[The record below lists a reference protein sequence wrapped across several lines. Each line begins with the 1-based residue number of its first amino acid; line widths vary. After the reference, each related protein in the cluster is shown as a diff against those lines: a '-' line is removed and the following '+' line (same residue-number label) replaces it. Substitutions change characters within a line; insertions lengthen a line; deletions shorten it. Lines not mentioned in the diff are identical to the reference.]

1 LAIIWPEISG
11 NRGSGFSR
19 DSLYFDPM
27 SSFLSELRRRNVLRV
42 AAAYALVAWI
52 IIEAGS
58 VLLPVFGADEGTFQ
72 VYVMI
77 VLAGFLV
84 ALVSSWVFE
93 ITPDGVKL
101 DKDVDRT
108 IAPGKPQQRFNYAII
123 GLLIVALAVSITFNV
138 TGVRGG
144 IQSAP
149 EARAAMRHSI
159 AVLPFTSLSNDPDNA
174 QFVDGI
180 HDDLL
185 TKLANIGALKVI
197 SRTSVLE
204 YRNTSKNLRQIGQ
217 ELGVDTVLEGTVQR
231 AGDNVRINVQLIDA
245 QTDEHLWAQTYDRQ
259 LTIQNIFSIQSEIS
273 EAISGALQ
281 ATLMPRAQERI
292 ESIPTDD
299 IRAYSLYVS
308 GRDNL
313 YLRRLETLQQARVQF
328 EQAIELDPDYA
339 DAYAALAESAIV
351 LFINH
356 QALNRDEAYELA
368 QANLDEAYRLD
379 PELADAYATEGLL
392 KSHIWS
398 QTRVGTENVE
408 AEAAFEYAI
417 SLNPNHARAYMWFAS
432 LRDSEQRY
440 EDSIALYHR
449 AMQLDPLGR
458 IPYSNLPALYAQQGQ
473 NEVALK
479 LWLDAI
485 EIHPEWPIPYQ
496 YIARHLFGMGRL
508 DEAYAWNLAARDLST
523 DPAQGGNIGVGIF
536 VQFGDVDKAR
546 KLIAD
551 LPDKHPL
558 AALSGGLRLLLDE
571 DYDGALELL
580 GRIIEEGEAA
590 SSFLLDIAAD
600 IALIVGD
607 LETARDYVLRQTPI
621 LESDSK
627 LQIDRFT
634 VGQIVKLAF
643 IYQHTGNVIRGNE
656 MLNATLPVVQDLPRF
671 GMYGQGIR
679 DVQILALLGRKE
691 DALSALRAAVTAGH
705 RSSIPFNNWLLED
718 DPFLDS
724 IRDDSRF
731 AGILSELESLNG
743 VMRSRV
749 MEAEETGNWAPL
761 RALAGST

>member
-1 LAIIWPEISG
+1 M
-11 NRGSGFSR
+11 N
-19 DSLYFDPM
+19 
-27 SSFLSELRRRNVLRV
+27 SFLAELRRRSVLRV
-42 AAAYALVAWI
+42 AAAYGLAAWI

-58 VLLPVFGADEGTFQ
+58 VLLPTFGADESTFQ
-72 VYVMI
+72 VYVII
-77 VLAGFLV
+77 VLVGFLI
-84 ALVSSWVFE
+84 ALVCAWIFE

-101 DKDVDRT
+101 EKDVDRT
-108 IAPGKPQQRFNYAII
+108 VSDTRPGHTFNYTII

-217 ELGVDTVLEGTVQR
+217 ELGVDTLLEGTVQR
-231 AGDNVRINVQLIDA
+231 VADNVRINVQLIDA

-259 LTIQNIFSIQSEIS
+259 LTMQNIFSIQSEIS

-339 DAYAALAESAIV
+339 DAYAALAECAIV
-351 LFINH
+351 LYSNH
-356 QALNRDEAYELA
+356 SALTREEAYELA
-368 QANLDEAYRLD
+368 QSNLDEAFRLN

-392 KSHIWS
+392 KTGLWS
-398 QTRVGTENVE
+398 QTRLGLENVE
-408 AEAAFEYAI
+408 AESAFEYAI
-417 SLNPNHARAYMWFAS
+417 SLNPNHARAYMWFAL
-432 LRDSEQRY
+432 LRDAEQRY
-440 EDSIALYHR
+440 EDSIAFYHR
-449 AMQLDPLGR
+449 AMQLDPLAR

-485 EIHPEWPIPYQ
+485 EIHPEWPVPHQ

-508 DEAYAWNLAARDLST
+508 DEAYAWSLAARELST
-523 DPAQGGNIGVGIF
+523 DAAQGGNIGVGIF
-536 VQFGDVDKAR
+536 VQFGDLDKSRDLLAAMP
-546 KLIAD
+546 AD
-551 LPDKHPL
+551 RPL
-558 AALSGGLRLLLDE
+558 AIFKDGFNLLLDG
-571 DYDGALELL
+571 DYRAALESF
-580 GRIIEEGEAA
+580 RRNIDTDEAA
-590 SSFLLDIAAD
+590 PPYLFDIASD
-600 IALIVGD
+600 IALVAGD
-607 LETARDYVLRQTPI
+607 LQTARNYVLRGTPI
-621 LESDSK
+621 LNSDSK

-634 VGQIVKLAF
+634 VRQIVKLAF
-643 IYQHTGNVIRGNE
+643 VYQRTGNVIRGNE
-656 MLNATLPVVQDLPRF
+656 MLHATLPVVQALPRL
-671 GMYGQGIR
+671 GMYGQGIL
-679 DVQILALLGRKE
+679 DVQILALLGRTE
-691 DALSALRAAVTAGH
+691 DALSALRAAVTAGY
-705 RSSIPFNNWLLED
+705 RSSIPYNTWLLED

-731 AGILSELESLNG
+731 ADIVSELELLNG
-743 VMRSRV
+743 VMHSRLI
-749 MEAEETGNWAPL
+749 EAEQSGNWAPL
-761 RALAGST
+761 RAIAGST

>member
-1 LAIIWPEISG
+1 
-11 NRGSGFSR
+11 
-19 DSLYFDPM
+19 M

-72 VYVMI
+72 VYVMF

-84 ALVSSWVFE
+84 ALVSAWVFE

-101 DKDVDRT
+101 DKDVDR
-108 IAPGKPQQRFNYAII
+108 ANEAAKPQQRFNYAII
-123 GLLIVALAVSITFNV
+123 GLLIVALAVSVTFNV

-144 IQSAP
+144 LQSAQEGP
-149 EARAAMRHSI
+149 PNMRRSI
-159 AVLPFTSLSNDPDNA
+159 AVLPFASLAADAENA

-185 TKLANIGALKVI
+185 TKLANIGSLRVI

-245 QTDEHLWAQTYDRQ
+245 RTDEHLWAQTYDRQ
-259 LTIQNIFSIQSEIS
+259 LTMQNIFSIQSDIS
-273 EAISGALQ
+273 EAISGALR
-281 ATLMPRAQERI
+281 ATLMPRAQDRI
-292 ESIPTDD
+292 ESIPTDN

-313 YLRRLETLQQARVQF
+313 YLRRLETLQQARRQF
-328 EQAIELDPDYA
+328 EQAIELDPGYA
-339 DAYAALAESAIV
+339 EAYVALAECYLLLS
-351 LFINH
+351 INH
-356 QALNRDEAYELA
+356 NALTRDEAFDLA
-368 QANLDEAYRLD
+368 QANLDKAFDLNPD
-379 PELADAYATEGLL
+379 LADAYATQGLM
-392 KSHIWS
+392 KSDTWS
-398 QTRVGTENVE
+398 QTRTGPENIE

-417 SLNPNHARAYMWFAS
+417 SLNPNHAQAYMWFAS
-432 LRDSEQRY
+432 LRDAEQRY

-449 AMQLDPLGR
+449 SMQLDPLAR
-458 IPYSNLPALYAQQGQ
+458 IPYSNLPTLYAQQGQ

-485 EIHPEWPIPYQ
+485 EIHPEWPTPYQ
-496 YIARHLFGMGRL
+496 YIAAHLFGLGRL
-508 DEAYAWNLAARDLST
+508 DEAYAWSLAAQELST
-523 DPAQGGNIGVGIF
+523 DPALASNIGVGIF
-536 VQFGDVDKAR
+536 VQFGEIDKAR
-546 KLIAD
+546 ALLMA
-551 LPDKHPL
+551 LPDAHPL
-558 AALSGGLRLLLDE
+558 AGLTDGFQLLIDE
-571 DYDGALELL
+571 NYAGALE
-580 GRIIEEGEAA
+580 IFIQVIEEGDAA
-590 SSFLLDIAAD
+590 APFILDIASDVAVL
-600 IALIVGD
+600 AGD
-607 LETARDYVLRQTPI
+607 LGKAREFVLRQTPM
-621 LESDSK
+621 LESDTD

-634 VGQIVKLAF
+634 VRQIVKLAY
-643 IYQHTGNVIRGNE
+643 IYQREGKLTAGDE
-656 MLNATLPVVQDLPRF
+656 MLNATLPVVQSLPRL
-671 GMYGQGIR
+671 GMFNQGIR
-679 DVQILALLGRKE
+679 DVQILALLGRTE
-691 DALSALRAAVTAGH
+691 DALQALRAAVTAGY
-705 RSSIPFNNWLLED
+705 RCSISSDSWLLEN

-724 IRDDSRF
+724 IRGDSRF
-731 AGILSELESLNG
+731 AGIVSELETLNG

>member
-1 LAIIWPEISG
+1 
-11 NRGSGFSR
+11 
-19 DSLYFDPM
+19 M

-42 AAAYALVAWI
+42 AAAYGLVAWI

-58 VLLPVFGADEGTFQ
+58 VLLPVFGAADEGTFQ

-84 ALVSSWVFE
+84 ALVSAWVFE

-108 IAPGKPQQRFNYAII
+108 IAAGKPQQRFNYAII

-144 IQSAP
+144 LQSAQEGP
-149 EARAAMRHSI
+149 ANMRRSI
-159 AVLPFTSLSNDPDNA
+159 AVLPFASLATDPESA
-174 QFVDGI
+174 SFVDGI

-185 TKLANIGALKVI
+185 TKLANIGSLRVI

-204 YRNTSKNLRQIGQ
+204 YRNTSKNLRQIGR

-259 LTIQNIFSIQSEIS
+259 LTMQNIFSIQTEIS
-273 EAISGALQ
+273 EAISGALRV
-281 ATLMPRAQERI
+281 TLMPRAQERI
-292 ESIPTDD
+292 KSIPTED

-313 YLRRLETLQQARVQF
+313 YLRRLETLRQAQRQF

-339 DAYAALAESAIV
+339 DAYVALAECTLLLS
-351 LFINH
+351 INH
-356 QALNRDEAYELA
+356 NALTRDEAYDLA
-368 QANLDEAYRLD
+368 QANLDEAFRLNPD
-379 PELADAYATEGLL
+379 LADAYATQGLL
-392 KSHIWS
+392 KSDLWS
-398 QTRVGTENVE
+398 QTRTGPENIE

-417 SLNPNHARAYMWFAS
+417 SLNPNHARAYMWFAR
-432 LRDSEQRY
+432 LRDAEQRY

-449 AMQLDPLGR
+449 SMQLDPLGR
-458 IPYSNLPALYAQQGQ
+458 IPYSNLPTLYAQQGQ

-485 EIHPEWPIPYQ
+485 EIHPEWPTPYQ
-496 YIARHLFGMGRL
+496 YIAAHLLGLGRL
-508 DEAYAWNLAARDLST
+508 DEAYAWSLAAQELST
-523 DPAQGGNIGVGIF
+523 DPALAGNIGAIILL
-536 VQFGDVDKAR
+536 QFGEIDKAR
-546 KLIAD
+546 ALLSAF
-551 LPDKHPL
+551 PDGHPL
-558 AALSGGLRLLLDE
+558 AGLTDGFQLLIDE
-571 DYDGALELL
+571 NYAGALEVFTQV
-580 GRIIEEGEAA
+580 IDEGDAA
-590 SSFLLDIAAD
+590 APFILDIASD
-600 IALIVGD
+600 IALLAGD
-607 LETARDYVLRQTPI
+607 LDKAREYVLRRTPI
-621 LESDSK
+621 LDK
-627 LQIDRFT
+627 DTDLQIDRFT
-634 VGQIVKLAF
+634 VGQIVKLAY
-643 IYQHTGNVIRGNE
+643 IQQREGDLTAGNE
-656 MLNATLPVVQDLPRF
+656 MLNATLPVVQSLPRL
-671 GMYGQGIR
+671 GMFGQGIR
-679 DVQILALLGRKE
+679 DVQILALLGKKE
-691 DALSALRAAVTAGH
+691 DALQALRAAVTAGY
-705 RSSIPFNNWLLED
+705 RCSISSNSWLLEN

-731 AGILSELESLNG
+731 AAILSELESLNG

-761 RALAGST
+761 KSLVGST

>member
-1 LAIIWPEISG
+1 
-11 NRGSGFSR
+11 
-19 DSLYFDPM
+19 M
-27 SSFLSELRRRNVLRV
+27 SSFLSELSRRNVLRV

-77 VLAGFLV
+77 VLAGVLV
-84 ALVSSWVFE
+84 ALVSAWVFE

-108 IAPGKPQQRFNYAII
+108 IAATKPQQRFNYAII

-144 IQSAP
+144 LQSAQEGP
-149 EARAAMRHSI
+149 ASMHRSI
-159 AVLPFTSLSNDPDNA
+159 AVLPFASLATDAENA

-185 TKLANIGALKVI
+185 TKLANIGSLRVI
-197 SRTSVLE
+197 SRTSVLK

-259 LTIQNIFSIQSEIS
+259 LTMQNIFSIQSDIS

-281 ATLMPRAQERI
+281 ATLMTRAQHRI
-292 ESIPTDD
+292 ESIPTED

-313 YLRRLETLQQARVQF
+313 YLRRLETLQQARSQF
-328 EQAIELDPDYA
+328 EQAIERDPNYA
-339 DAYAALAESAIV
+339 DAYVALAECTLLLA
-351 LFINH
+351 INH
-356 QALNRDEAYELA
+356 NALTRDEAYDLA
-368 QANLDEAYRLD
+368 QANLDEAFRLNPD
-379 PELADAYATEGLL
+379 LADAYATQGLL
-392 KSHIWS
+392 KSDTWL
-398 QTRVGTENVE
+398 QTRTGPENIE

-417 SLNPNHARAYMWFAS
+417 SLNPNHAQAYMWFAS
-432 LRDSEQRY
+432 LRDAEQRY

-449 AMQLDPLGR
+449 SMQLDPLAR
-458 IPYSNLPALYAQQGQ
+458 VPYSNLPTLYAQQGQ

-496 YIARHLFGMGRL
+496 YIAVHLLGLGRL
-508 DEAYAWNLAARDLST
+508 DEAYAWNLAAQELST
-523 DPAQGGNIGVGIF
+523 DPALRGDIGVAIYL
-536 VQFGDVDKAR
+536 QFGEIDKAR
-546 KLIAD
+546 ALLMA
-551 LPDKHPL
+551 LPDAHRL
-558 AALSGGLRLLLDE
+558 TGLTDGLRLLIDE
-571 DYDGALELL
+571 NYIGALEFFTQV
-580 GRIIEEGEAA
+580 IDEGDAA
-590 SSFLLDIAAD
+590 APFILDIASD
-600 IALIVGD
+600 IALLAGD
-607 LETARDYVLRQTPI
+607 LGKAREYVFRGMPI
-621 LESDSK
+621 LDRDAD

-634 VGQIVKLAF
+634 VGQIVKLAY
-643 IYQHTGNVIRGNE
+643 IRQRTGDLAGGNE
-656 MLNATLPVVQDLPRF
+656 MLNATLSVVRSLPRL
-671 GMYGQGIR
+671 GMFGQGIR

-691 DALSALRAAVTAGH
+691 DALQALRAAVSAGY
-705 RSSIPFNNWLLED
+705 RCSIPSNTWLLED

-749 MEAEETGNWAPL
+749 METEETGNWAPL

>member
-1 LAIIWPEISG
+1 M
-11 NRGSGFSR
+11 N
-19 DSLYFDPM
+19 
-27 SSFLSELRRRNVLRV
+27 SFLAELRRRSVLRV
-42 AAAYALVAWI
+42 AAAYGLAAWI

-58 VLLPVFGADEGTFQ
+58 VLLPTFGAKESTFQ
-72 VYVMI
+72 VYVII
-77 VLAGFLV
+77 VLVGFLV
-84 ALVSSWVFE
+84 ALVCAWIFE

-101 DKDVDRT
+101 EKDVDRT
-108 IAPGKPQQRFNYAII
+108 VSDTRPGHTFNYTII

-138 TGVRGG
+138 TGIRGG

-149 EARAAMRHSI
+149 EARTVLRHSI

-185 TKLANIGALKVI
+185 TKLANIGGLKVI

-217 ELGVDTVLEGTVQR
+217 ELGVDTLLEGTVQR
-231 AGDNVRINVQLIDA
+231 VADNVRINVQLIDA
-245 QTDEHLWAQTYDRQ
+245 QMDEHLWAQTYDRQ
-259 LTIQNIFSIQSEIS
+259 LTMQNIFSIQSEIS

-281 ATLMPRAQERI
+281 ATLMPRAQDRI
-292 ESIPTDD
+292 EIIPTDD
-299 IRAYSLYVS
+299 LRAYSLYVS

-313 YLRRLETLQQARVQF
+313 YLRRLETLQQARRQF
-328 EQAIELDPDYA
+328 EQAIEIDPDYA
-339 DAYAALAESAIV
+339 DAYAALAESVIV
-351 LFINH
+351 LYSNH
-356 QALNRDEAYELA
+356 QVLSREEAYELTRT
-368 QANLDEAYRLD
+368 NLDEAFRLN

-392 KSHIWS
+392 QTGIWM
-398 QTRVGTENVE
+398 QTRVGLENLE
-408 AEAAFEYAI
+408 AEKALEYAI
-417 SLNPNHARAYMWFAS
+417 SLNPNHARAYMWFAL
-432 LRDSEQRY
+432 LRDTEQRY

-449 AMQLDPLGR
+449 AMQLDPLAR
-458 IPYSNLPALYAQQGQ
+458 IPYSNLPRLYAQQNQ
-473 NEVALK
+473 NDVALK

-485 EIHPEWPIPYQ
+485 EIHPEWPTPYQ

-558 AALSGGLRLLLDE
+558 AALSGGLQLLLDG
-571 DYDGALELL
+571 DYDGALAFF
-580 GRIIEEGEAA
+580 RRNIDKSEAA
-590 SSFLLDIAAD
+590 PPFLLDIASD

-607 LETARDYVLRQTPI
+607 LENARDYVLRQTPI

-643 IYQHTGNVIRGNE
+643 IYQRTGNVIRGNE
-656 MLNATLPVVQDLPRF
+656 LLNATLPVVQALPRF
-671 GMYGQGIR
+671 GMFGQGIR

-691 DALSALRAAVTAGH
+691 DALNALRAAVTAGH
-705 RSSIPFNNWLLED
+705 RSSIPFNNWLLEN

-724 IRDDSRF
+724 IRDDSRY
-731 AGILSELESLNG
+731 ADIVSELELLNG
-743 VMRSRV
+743 VMHSRLI
-749 MEAEETGNWAPL
+749 EAEETGNWAPL

>member
-1 LAIIWPEISG
+1 MNSILT
-11 NRGSGFSR
+11 
-19 DSLYFDPM
+19 
-27 SSFLSELRRRNVLRV
+27 ELRRRSVLRV
-42 AAAYALVAWI
+42 AAAYGLAAWI

-58 VLLPVFGADEGTFQ
+58 VLLPTFGAKESTFQ
-72 VYVMI
+72 AYVII
-77 VLAGFLV
+77 VLVGFLV
-84 ALVSSWVFE
+84 ALVCAWIFE

-101 DKDVDRT
+101 EKDVDRT
-108 IAPGKPQQRFNYAII
+108 VSDTRSGHNFNYTII
-123 GLLIVALAVSITFNV
+123 GLLLVALAVSITFNV
-138 TGVRGG
+138 TGIRGG

-149 EARAAMRHSI
+149 EARTALRRSI

-174 QFVDGI
+174 QFVDGM

-185 TKLANIGALKVI
+185 TKLANIGGLKVI

-217 ELGVDTVLEGTVQR
+217 ELGVDTLLEGTVQR
-231 AGDNVRINVQLIDA
+231 VADNVRINVQLIDA

-259 LTIQNIFSIQSEIS
+259 LTMQNIFSIQSEIS

-281 ATLMPRAQERI
+281 ATLMPRAQDRI
-292 ESIPTDD
+292 EIIPTDD
-299 IRAYSLYVS
+299 LRAYSLYVS

-313 YLRRLETLQQARVQF
+313 YLRRLETLQQARRQF
-328 EQAIELDPDYA
+328 EQAIEIDPDYA
-339 DAYAALAESAIV
+339 DAYAALAESVIV
-351 LFINH
+351 LYSNH
-356 QALNRDEAYELA
+356 QVLSREEAYELA
-368 QANLDEAYRLD
+368 RTNLDEAFRLN

-392 KSHIWS
+392 QTGIWM
-398 QTRVGTENVE
+398 QTRVGLENLE
-408 AEAAFEYAI
+408 AEKAFEYAI
-417 SLNPNHARAYMWFAS
+417 SLNPNHARAYMWFAL
-432 LRDSEQRY
+432 LRDTEQRY

-449 AMQLDPLGR
+449 AMQLDPLAR
-458 IPYSNLPALYAQQGQ
+458 IPYSNLPGLYAQQGQ

-485 EIHPEWPIPYQ
+485 EIHPEWPIPHQ
-496 YIARHLFGMGRL
+496 YIALHLYGMGRL
-508 DEAYAWNLAARDLST
+508 DEAYAWSLAARNLST

-536 VQFGDVDKAR
+536 VQFSDVDKAR

-571 DYDGALELL
+571 DYDGALAFF
-580 GRIIEEGEAA
+580 RRNIDKSEAA
-590 SSFLLDIAAD
+590 PPFLLDIASD

-607 LETARDYVLRQTPI
+607 LENARDYVLRQTPI

-643 IYQHTGNVIRGNE
+643 IYQRTGNVIRGNE
-656 MLNATLPVVQDLPRF
+656 LLNATLPVVQALPRF
-671 GMYGQGIR
+671 GMFGQGIR
-679 DVQILALLGRKE
+679 DVQILALMGRKE
-691 DALSALRAAVTAGH
+691 DALNALRAAVTAGH
-705 RSSIPFNNWLLED
+705 RSSIPFNNWLLEN

-724 IRDDSRF
+724 IRDDSRY
-731 AGILSELESLNG
+731 ADIVSELELLNG
-743 VMRSRV
+743 VMHSRLI
-749 MEAEETGNWAPL
+749 EAEETGNWAPL